1 MAKSAVYATEGGSGE
16 VNFNMTP
23 MIDCTFQLIIFF
35 ILASQIASEETAK
48 KVQIARPHMSH
59 ALAQSESGKIPYRL
73 VINVVSGDPDG
84 LDPDELAAASAG
96 FYKIKTR
103 SIDIGDQ
110 DALVEEIKNTREELK
125 AQGAVSETDEK
136 KKLFIEIRA
145 DKRVNWED
153 IAPVIRAGVHA
164 GVAKMSLTALT
175 EQK

>member
-1 MAKSAVYATEGGSGE
+1 MAKSAVYGTEGGSGD

-48 KVQIARPHMSH
+48 KVKVTRPHMSQ
-59 ALAQSESGKIPYRL
+59 ALAASEGGTIPNRL
-73 VINVVSGDPDG
+73 VINVTSADPDS
-84 LDPDELAAASAG
+84 LSSDKLAAARAG
-96 FYKIKTR
+96 TYKIRTR
-103 SIDIGDQ
+103 KIDIGDEE
-110 DALVEEIKNTREELK
+110 ALVEEIKNTQEEMK
-125 AQGAVSETDEK
+125 KTGAISDTDEK

-153 IAPVIRAGVHA
+153 VAPVIRAGVHA

-175 EQK
+175 AQK